1 MNSSYPSKQ
10 GLITEADFESCK
22 KKISNPLTFGPG
34 IWYCI
39 HMNAKDAKTEVGKQ
53 KFKDFIENTI
63 TALPCT
69 TCIQHASD
77 YYQKHPLK
85 DYWHIK
91 ENGQDIGMFRWAW
104 QFHNTVN
111 QRLQKPIVNWEN
123 AKMLYSDETG
133 VCTSD
138 CGKEQVSVV
147 FSAPV
152 VSSASVIS
160 SSPVV
165 SSSRVTNNNYSFV
178 SSAPV
183 SMIREDP
190 LQRFIPKNIIIRPN
204 SIEKTKSNRF
214 RNV

>member
-1 MNSSYPSKQ
+1 MNSKQVSY
-10 GLITEADFESCK
+10 EADFESCK
-22 KKISNPLTFGPG
+22 KKITNPSTFGPG

-39 HMNAKDAKTEVGKQ
+39 HTNAKDAKTESAKQ

-63 TALPCT
+63 ISLPCA
-69 TCIQHASD
+69 TCIQHATE
-77 YYQKHPLK
+77 YYQSHPLN
-85 DYWHIK
+85 DVWNLK

-111 QRLQKPIVNWEN
+111 QRLKKPTVSWEN
-123 AKMLYSDETG
+123 AKMLYSDDNG

-138 CGKEQVSVV
+138 CGKEEAV
-147 FSAPV
+147 
-152 VSSASVIS
+152 
-160 SSPVV
+160 
-165 SSSRVTNNNYSFV
+165 V

-190 LQRFIPKNIIIRPN
+190 LHRFIPKNIIIRPN